1 MQEYSNG
8 LAEVCNCE
16 VMSYRNL
23 ILCPHSFRCEVE
35 GQPVKLTPVE
45 FRMLQAMITHP
56 GHVLSRDL
64 LMDRSY
70 TDGRIVSYRTI
81 DSHVKNLRRK
91 LISAGTGHSFLHS
104 VYGIGYK
111 LE

>member
-1 MQEYSNG
+1 MREYSNRSAG
-8 LAEVCNCE
+8 EYNCE
-16 VMSYRNL
+16 VVRYRNV
-23 ILCPHSFRCEVE
+23 ILCPQNFLCEVE

-91 LISAGTGHSFLHS
+91 LTSAGTGHSFLHS